1 VLARTI
7 KNLPL
12 AEKILLVE
20 ELWDDIAAYN
30 KRIRPDKDEIAFA
43 NERLRENKKSPGS
56 FLTWDEIK
64 AKARKIVK

>member
-1 VLARTI
+1 MLARNI

-30 KRIRPDKDEIAFA
+30 KRIRPDKDEIAFV
-43 NERLRENKKSPGS
+43 NQRLSEIKKSPDS
-56 FLTWDEIK
+56 FLTWGEIK

>member
-1 VLARTI
+1 MLARKI

-30 KRIRPDKDEIAFA
+30 KRIRPDQDEIAFVKQ
-43 NERLRENKKSPGS
+43 RLSDIKKSPDS
-56 FLTWDEIK
+56 VLTWGEIK
-64 AKARKIVK
+64 AKARKIIK

>member
-1 VLARTI
+1 MLARTI

-30 KRIRPDKDEIAFA
+30 KQIRPDKDEIAFVKQ
-43 NERLRENKKSPGS
+43 RLSDIKKSPDS
-56 FLTWDEIK
+56 ILTWGEIK
-64 AKARKIVK
+64 AKTRKTIK